1 MGELAAEI
9 LIILVLLGVNGLFAM
24 AEIAVV
30 SSRKN
35 RLRQRAETGDPGAKA
50 ALALAESPNR
60 FLSTVQVGIT
70 LVGIVAGAFG
80 GATLAAKLGVF
91 IARAEP
97 LAPYADKIGFALVV
111 AALTY
116 LSVVLGE
123 LIPKQIA
130 LSNPERM
137 ASLVARPMRFVSA
150 IASPLVT
157 FLTKSTEYLF
167 ALIGFK
173 PEPETAVSEE
183 EVRGLMQEGLRAGSF
198 NRVESEIVHQ
208 ALELDRLPVRE
219 IMTPRP
225 KVIWLNQNDSHDQV
239 WHKIVVSNHS
249 YFPVNAGNR
258 DQPAGIVS
266 VKAIYANLA
275 AGVPVRLADLMV
287 KPLAVHE
294 NQPVLQLVELFKRTG
309 QHVALI
315 VDEFGVTVGMVTL
328 KDIMEAIVGEFP
340 SQGERARPTVLARD
354 DGSWL
359 ADGLV
364 DLDAVENALPGIV
377 FGPETRRDFQTLAGW
392 LMSRF
397 GHVPAEGEATEQAGY
412 LFEVIDLDGQ
422 RIDKVLVLRRLAAPN
437 QSVRTQTAAGE
448 PLPTIPVPPG

>member
-1 MGELAAEI
+1 MAELATEI
-9 LIILVLLGVNGLFAM
+9 LIILLLLVVNGLFAM

-35 RLRQRAETGDPGAKA
+35 RLRQRAESGDPGAKA

-80 GATLAAKLGVF
+80 GATIAAKVGLF
-91 IARAEP
+91 IAQAEP

-111 AALTY
+111 AAITY

-123 LIPKQIA
+123 LVPKQIA

-150 IASPLVT
+150 VASPLVT
-157 FLTKSTEYLF
+157 FLTRSTEQLF
-167 ALIGFK
+167 AIIGFK
-173 PEPETAVSEE
+173 PGPETAVSEE
-183 EVRGLMQEGLRAGSF
+183 EVRGLMQEGLRAGAF
-198 NRVESEIVHQ
+198 NRVESQIVHQ

-225 KVIWLNQNDSHDQV
+225 KVIWLNQTDSHDQV

-249 YFPVNAGNR
+249 YFPVTAGNR
-258 DQPAGIVS
+258 DHPAGIVS

-294 NQPVLQLVELFKRTG
+294 TQPILQLVELFKRSG
-309 QHVALI
+309 QHVALV
-315 VDEFGVTVGMVTL
+315 VDEFGVTVGIVTL

-364 DLDAVENALPGIV
+364 DLDAVETALPGIV
-377 FGPETRRDFQTLAGW
+377 FGPDTRRDFQTLAGW
-392 LMSRF
+392 LMGRF
-397 GHVPAEGEATEQAGY
+397 GRVPTEGEATEQAGY

-422 RIDKVLVLRRLAAPN
+422 RIDKVLVLKRTASPFEP
-437 QSVRTQTAAGE
+437 VRTQIAESG
-448 PLPTIPVPPG
+448 PSPTHPTSTG